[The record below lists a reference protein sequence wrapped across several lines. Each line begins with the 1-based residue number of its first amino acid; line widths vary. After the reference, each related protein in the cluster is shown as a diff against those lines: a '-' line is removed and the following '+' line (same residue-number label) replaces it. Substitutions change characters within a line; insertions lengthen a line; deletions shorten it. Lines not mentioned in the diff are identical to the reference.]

1 MIENSEQK
9 FRNFFENELRRKVE
23 NETWLVLTDYIEQI
37 FNEIYV
43 KYRKYLLRDY
53 SSSNDNPFLR
63 KIKENI
69 NLEKNENKIKNCDE
83 VFFEYLKDICS
94 KCHKTYFLFAFK
106 FVVLFREC
114 INKFKT
120 NEIDKSKDY
129 TEVYNSDQV
138 PDLCNEFITEF
149 MENADYFGLNSE
161 ENKNEWLE
169 IIQHFCF
176 WLFDNGY
183 TTSRLTLLTN

>member
-9 FRNFFENELRRKVE
+9 FRNFFENEMRKKG
-23 NETWLVLTDYIEQI
+23 ETEAPHILTEFSETI

-43 KYRKYLLRDY
+43 RYSEYLPKKY
-53 SSSNDNPFLR
+53 SHINENPFLK

-83 VFFEYLKDICS
+83 VFFEYLKDISS
-94 KCHKTYFLFAFK
+94 KCKRDYFVFAFK

-114 INKFKT
+114 INKFKS
-120 NEIDKSKDY
+120 NELDKSKDY

-161 ENKNEWLE
+161 ENKNELIE

>member
-9 FRNFFENELRRKVE
+9 FRNFFENDHRRKGE
-23 NETWLVLTDYIEQI
+23 NDLNLILTDFYELI
-37 FNEIYV
+37 FQEIYV
-43 KYRKYLLRDY
+43 KYKQYLPKEY
-53 SSSNDNPFLR
+53 PTINDNPFLR
-63 KIKENI
+63 KIRENI
-69 NLEKNENKIKNCDE
+69 NLEKNENKVKNCDE
-83 VFFEYLKDICS
+83 VFFEYLKDIS
-94 KCHKTYFLFAFK
+94 TKSNKNYFIFAFK

-114 INKFKT
+114 INKFKL
-120 NEIDKSKDY
+120 NEIDRAKDY

-161 ENKNEWLE
+161 ENKNELIE

>member
-9 FRNFFENELRRKVE
+9 FRNFFENDQRKKGE
-23 NETWLVLTDYIEQI
+23 IETFHTLTDFSEHVFQ
-37 FNEIYV
+37 EIYI
-43 KYRKYLLRDY
+43 KYKQHLPKEYGTI
-53 SSSNDNPFLR
+53 NDNPFLR

-69 NLEKNENKIKNCDE
+69 NLEKNENKVKNCDE
-83 VFFEYLKDICS
+83 VFFEYLKDISS
-94 KCHKTYFLFAFK
+94 KCNKNYFVFAYK

-114 INKFKT
+114 INKFKI
-120 NEIDKSKDY
+120 NEIDKAKDY

-161 ENKNEWLE
+161 DNKNELIE

>member
-9 FRNFFENELRRKVE
+9 FRNFFEVDSRKRGEHDPV
-23 NETWLVLTDYIEQI
+23 LILTDFYEQI
-37 FNEIYV
+37 FSELYV
-43 KYRKYLLRDY
+43 KYKAHLPKEYPTIV
-53 SSSNDNPFLR
+53 DNPFLR

-69 NLEKNENKIKNCDE
+69 NLEKNENKVKNCDE
-83 VFFEYLKDICS
+83 VFFEYLKDISARCT
-94 KCHKTYFLFAFK
+94 KGYFLFTFK

-114 INKFKT
+114 INKFKI
-120 NEIDKSKDY
+120 NEIDKNKDY

-161 ENKNEWLE
+161 ENKNELIE

>member
-9 FRNFFENELRRKVE
+9 FRNFFESDFRRRE
-23 NETWLVLTDYIEQI
+23 DNDHCIVLTDYCELI

-43 KYRKYLLRDY
+43 KYRKFLPKEYTTV
-53 SSSNDNPFLR
+53 NDNPFLR

-69 NLEKNENKIKNCDE
+69 NLEKNENKVKCCDE
-83 VFFEYLKDICS
+83 VFFEYLKDINS
-94 KCHKTYFLFAFK
+94 KCKKSYFVFSFK

-114 INKFKT
+114 INKFKI
-120 NEIDKSKDY
+120 NEIDKTKEY
-129 TEVYNSDQV
+129 TEVNNSDQV
-138 PDLCNEFITEF
+138 PDLCNEFITDF
-149 MENADYFGLNSE
+149 MENADYFGLNSDD
-161 ENKNEWLE
+161 NKNELIE

-183 TTSRLTLLTN
+183 TSSRLTLLTN